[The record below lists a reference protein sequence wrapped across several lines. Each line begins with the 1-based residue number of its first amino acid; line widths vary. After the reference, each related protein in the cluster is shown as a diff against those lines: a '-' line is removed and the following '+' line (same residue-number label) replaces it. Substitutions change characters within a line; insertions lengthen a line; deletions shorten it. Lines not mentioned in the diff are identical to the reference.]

1 MRVQQAD
8 PIMDLEHH
16 QLILRYEHLRV
27 RCPERERRLLAALA
41 GHGQQM
47 PIVVVAAE
55 NETERFVV
63 VDGYKR
69 IRAMRRLG
77 CDVVRAACWD
87 LEEADA
93 LLLGRLMRTAETETA
108 FEQGLWLREMH
119 LRFELSLEDLARR
132 FDRSVSWVSRRLAL
146 IRDLPE
152 TIQGRV
158 LRGEIAPHAAMK
170 CLVPL
175 ARANRDGCE
184 RFVEA
189 IAGEKLTTRQIGE
202 LVVAFRAGGAKT
214 RALVL
219 SDPMLVL
226 KARAERK
233 QPSTGEPQSPGEEL
247 QHDFDVLTSVTRR
260 ALKRLCEGAAVRLA
274 PPEREDLFAGFH
286 QVEREM
292 DRLRRQ
298 VEKEIEDAGSR
309 SADGDLGAS
318 TARLGRPCDREG
330 DGDRPRDG
338 AQGDPL
344 RIFGGAE
351 ASAAGESRAAPGED
365 PGAARALQRQPGA
378 GA

>member
-1 MRVQQAD
+1 MTVQQAD
-8 PIMDLEHH
+8 PVMDLEHH

-27 RCPERERRLLAALA
+27 RCAERERRLLAALA
-41 GHGQQM
+41 EHGQQM

-55 NETERFVV
+55 ETERFVV

-87 LEEADA
+87 LEEAEA
-93 LLLGRLMRTAETETA
+93 LLLGRLMRTAAEETA

-119 LRFELSLEDLARR
+119 LRFGLSLEDLARR

-146 IRDLPE
+146 VRDLPE
-152 TIQGRV
+152 AIQARV

-175 ARANRDGCE
+175 ARANREGCE
-184 RFVEA
+184 RLVEA
-189 IAGEKLTTRQIGE
+189 IAGKRLTTRQIGD
-202 LVVAFRAGGAKT
+202 LVAAFRSGGAKT

-219 SDPMLVL
+219 ADPLLVL

-233 QPSTGEPQSPGEEL
+233 QPSTREPQGPGEEL
-247 QHDFDVLTSVTRR
+247 LRDFDVLASVARR
-260 ALKRLCEGAAVRLA
+260 ALKRLCEGAVVRLA
-274 PPEREDLFAGFH
+274 PPEREDLLAEFR

-292 DRLRRQ
+292 DRLHRQ
-298 VEKEIEDAGSR
+298 VHKEIEDAGSGA
-309 SADGDLGAS
+309 ADGDPGAS
-318 TARLGRPCDREG
+318 SAWPGRPCDCEG
-330 DGDRPRDG
+330 DGDRPWHG

-344 RIFGGAE
+344 RIFGGA
-351 ASAAGESRAAPGED
+351 AACAAGESRAASRED
-365 PGAARALQRQPGA
+365 PGAARELQGQPGA

>member
-55 NETERFVV
+55 ETERFVV

-87 LEEADA
+87 LEEAEA
-93 LLLGRLMRTAETETA
+93 LLLGRLMRTAAEETA

-119 LRFELSLEDLARR
+119 LRFGLSLEDLARR

-152 TIQGRV
+152 AIQGRV
-158 LRGEIAPHAAMK
+158 LRGELAPHAAMK

-175 ARANRDGCE
+175 ARANREGCE
-184 RFVEA
+184 RLVEA
-189 IAGEKLTTRQIGE
+189 IAGKKLTTRQIGE
-202 LVVAFRAGGAKT
+202 LVAAFRAGGAKT

-219 SDPMLVL
+219 SDPLLVL

-233 QPSTGEPQSPGEEL
+233 QPSGGAPQSPGDEL
-247 QHDFDVLTSVTRR
+247 QHDFDVLASVTRR
-260 ALKRLCEGAAVRLA
+260 AFKRLCEGAAVQLA
-274 PPEREDLFAGFH
+274 PSEREDLFAGFH
-286 QVEREM
+286 HVEREM

-298 VEKEIEDAGSR
+298 VEKEIEDAGSGA
-309 SADGDLGAS
+309 ADGDLGAS
-318 TARLGRPCDREG
+318 SARLGRPCDREG
-330 DGDRPRDG
+330 DGDRPRHG
-338 AQGDPL
+338 APGDPL
-344 RIFGGAE
+344 RIFGGAA

-365 PGAARALQRQPGA
+365 PGAARELQGQPGA